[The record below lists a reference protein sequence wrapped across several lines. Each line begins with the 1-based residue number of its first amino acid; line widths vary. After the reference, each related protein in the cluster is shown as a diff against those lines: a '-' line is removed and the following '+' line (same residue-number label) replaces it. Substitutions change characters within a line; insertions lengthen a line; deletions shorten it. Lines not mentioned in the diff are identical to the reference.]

1 MNIKYTL
8 LGIVLL
14 IIIGISIWIQ
24 VAIPEM
30 RGAFYGDLV
39 DKNPEYI
46 YSFGVFLVSLFIYY
60 IADSIRPL
68 VMGIMGLKIREI
80 LTFKI
85 LKRPVCLEEN
95 ADGRITEDARN
106 FIDISFGLVIDFII
120 AFCAVVGLIFAV
132 PEALTYYTWGYTII
146 VTCLAILFNR
156 PLVKTQYDV
165 QAVEQTMRIDVR
177 GNILDNKN
185 NCIKASYSTVWDA
198 TVRSLHILTWFR
210 TFASAK
216 MLVAITIPFL
226 VLIPVYM
233 SGAIDFNTMIQ
244 GVSTFDLLVA
254 NTTILVNSYP
264 LITRA
269 LASYKRIKEI

>member
-14 IIIGISIWIQ
+14 VIVGISVWIQ

-30 RGAFYGDLV
+30 RGNFYGDLV
-39 DKNPEYI
+39 GKNPHYI
-46 YSFGVFLVSLFIYY
+46 YSFTVFLVSLFIYY
-60 IADSIRPL
+60 VADSIRPL
-68 VMGIMGLKIREI
+68 VMGIMGLKIREL

-85 LKRPVCLEEN
+85 LKRPICLEDN

-106 FIDISFGLVIDFII
+106 FIDISFGLVIDFFI

-132 PEALTYYTWGYTII
+132 PEELTLYTWAYTII
-146 VTCLAILFNR
+146 VTGLAILFNK
-156 PLVKTQYDV
+156 PLVRTQYNV
-165 QAVEQTMRIDVR
+165 QKVEQSLRIDVR
-177 GNILDNKN
+177 DNLLDNKN
-185 NCIKASYSTVWDA
+185 TCIKTSYNTVWDA
-198 TVRSLHILTWFR
+198 TVKSLHVLTWFR

-233 SGAIDFNTMIQ
+233 NGTIDFNTMIQ